1 MKPLRTLITLS
12 CFAAISLFASNTRG
26 SLEADTAL
34 FSAPIRAEAAFQ
46 EGNKGGDKLIYA
58 DFETAK
64 DNRPVSSR
72 GGQVMLFSYQ
82 ERATMPSRYKG
93 MQDANPPA
101 PEFARLSKESQNR
114 AIAFDFELLGLN
126 DYAGVGVQID
136 GQPPKDGKPVADDVS
151 GFKYL
156 TLQLYATGVTSMAV
170 QFISQGNGI
179 ETNGPP
185 EFHFKVL
192 PGLNT
197 YQIRLNSINQPSWAE
212 RKVNPKDV
220 LKKLTE
226 IKIVASCN
234 QCVQTKGTV
243 VVDNLIFQ
251 N

>member
-1 MKPLRTLITLS
+1 MRSSETTS
-12 CFAAISLFASNTRG
+12 RSG
-26 SLEADTAL
+26 
-34 FSAPIRAEAAFQ
+34 IRDSMRSPRVKRE
-46 EGNKGGDKLIYA
+46 
-58 DFETAK
+58 
-64 DNRPVSSR
+64 P
-72 GGQVMLFSYQ
+72 
-82 ERATMPSRYKG
+82 
-93 MQDANPPA
+93 
-101 PEFARLSKESQNR
+101 
-114 AIAFDFELLGLN
+114 
-126 DYAGVGVQID
+126 
-136 GQPPKDGKPVADDVS
+136 
-151 GFKYL
+151 
-156 TLQLYATGVTSMAV
+156 LYATGVTSMAV
-170 QFISQGNGI
+170 QFISRGNGI

-212 RKVNPKDV
+212 PKVNHKDV

>member
-1 MKPLRTLITLS
+1 VSFRRDVWLFTIHGSRHLS
-12 CFAAISLFASNTRG
+12 ERSPFR
-26 SLEADTAL
+26 
-34 FSAPIRAEAAFQ
+34 AAFQ

-72 GGQVMLFSYQ
+72 GGLVKLFSYQ
-82 ERATMPSRYKG
+82 ELATMPSRYKG

-114 AIAFDFELLGLN
+114 AIAFDFELPGSN
-126 DYAGVGVQID
+126 DFAGVGVQIE

-151 GFKYL
+151 GFKYF

-179 ETNGPP
+179 ALANGDP
-185 EFHFKVL
+185 EFHIKVL

-220 LKKLTE
+220 LKKLTQ
-226 IKIVASCN
+226 INIVASCN
-234 QCVQTKGTV
+234 QCVQAKGTV